1 MGKEK
6 KERPFKDNLRAYM
19 EAGLPILYI
28 DALEYV
34 PVEKILEEAAHGV
47 EPKRTV
53 LRWTPLGL
61 YDEADHSKTQ
71 MDLEKTLDIL
81 LKDKKNLRRRLLI
94 IEDVHFFLDKPEII
108 ARLREFAR
116 LIDAEESKCIKD
128 FTVALVAPLGAI
140 PKELE
145 AYLTI
150 MTPDF
155 LTPDEIKGII
165 RKFVEENEV
174 PELVPSFLETLA
186 MEMKGLSE
194 EAIVNILSLANQN
207 DGKIDAAD
215 LELVRDQKKQT
226 VKKSGILEMVEIKES
241 IDDIGGLEN
250 LKEWLTRKA
259 EVFNNSK
266 KAKEYGVDM
275 PKGVLLAGMP
285 GCGKSLTAKAA
296 AATFKVPLLQLD
308 MGRLMGK
315 YVGDSESNMRRA
327 THLADASAPCVLW
340 VDELEKAFAGVGGG
354 GSEVTTRLFGH
365 FLTWMQEKKSMAFV
379 FATANDISVLPPELL
394 RKGRFDEVF
403 YVDLPNEAERKK
415 IFEIHIKK
423 RRKDD
428 LESIQEKID
437 ELVAKTEGYCGA
449 DIEGVVKEAVEM
461 AFYEGKGK
469 RSLTVEDILKV
480 IDNTHS
486 LSEIMANKIKDLKQS
501 YADKKLKPASNGNI
515 MSDQSNLKESNE
527 EMSSLEHQGL
537 TIENVLK
544 IIANTNTIMAGK
556 IAELKKA

>member
-1 MGKEK
+1 MGKFQE
-6 KERPFKDNLRAYM
+6 NLRHYM

-28 DALEYV
+28 DALEYA
-34 PVEKILEEAAHGV
+34 PVEKILEEAAHSV
-47 EPKRTV
+47 EPKRTI

-71 MDLEKTLDIL
+71 MELDKALDIL

-108 ARLREFAR
+108 SRLRELAR
-116 LIDAEESKCIKD
+116 LIDAEDEKDRIKD
-128 FTVALVAPLGAI
+128 FTVVLVAPLGAI

-155 LTPDEIKGII
+155 LAPDEIKAII

-194 EAIVNILSLANQN
+194 AAIVNILSLAYQN
-207 DGKIDAAD
+207 DGKIDDAD

-250 LKEWLTRKA
+250 LKEWLKRKA
-259 EVFNNSK
+259 AVFNDSK

-275 PKGVLLAGMP
+275 PKGILLAGMP

-327 THLADASAPCVLW
+327 TQLADASAPCVLW

-415 IFEIHIKK
+415 IFERHIKK

-449 DIEGVVKEAVEM
+449 DIEGVVKEAVET

-480 IDNTHS
+480 IDDTHS
-486 LSEIMANKIKDLKQS
+486 LSEIMANKLNELKQS
-501 YADKKLKPASNGNI
+501 YEDKKLKKASR
-515 MSDQSNLKESNE
+515 
-527 EMSSLEHQGL
+527 
-537 TIENVLK
+537 
-544 IIANTNTIMAGK
+544 
-556 IAELKKA
+556 

>member
-1 MGKEK
+1 MGK
-6 KERPFKDNLRAYM
+6 FKVNLQDYM
-19 EAGLPILYI
+19 DAGLPILYI
-28 DALEYV
+28 DALEYA
-34 PVEKILEEAAHGV
+34 PVEKLLEEAAHDL
-47 EPKRTV
+47 EPERTIV
-53 LRWTPLGL
+53 RWTPLGL
-61 YDEADHSKTQ
+61 YDELNKSCAQ
-71 MDLEKTLDIL
+71 MDLEKALNVL
-81 LKDKKNLRRRLLI
+81 LKDKKNLQRRLLI

-108 ARLREFAR
+108 ARLRELAR
-116 LIDAEESKCIKD
+116 LIDAEDENVRIKD
-128 FTVALVAPLGAI
+128 FTVALVAPLGSI

-155 LTPDEIKGII
+155 LSPDEIKGII
-165 RKFVEENEV
+165 RKFVDENDV
-174 PELVPSFLETLA
+174 PELEPSFLETLT

-194 EAIVNILSLANQN
+194 AAIVNILSLAYQN
-207 DGKIDAAD
+207 DGKIDHAD

-226 VKKSGILEMVEIKES
+226 VRKSGILEMVELKET
-241 IDDIGGLEN
+241 INDIGGLEN

-259 EVFNNSK
+259 AVFNDSK
-266 KAKEYGVDM
+266 RAKEYGVDV

-296 AATFKVPLLQLD
+296 AVTFGVPLLQLD

-327 THLADASAPCVLW
+327 TQLADASAPCVLW

-403 YVDLPNEAERKK
+403 YVDLPNKDERKK

-423 RRKDD
+423 RREED
-428 LESIQEKID
+428 LESIRGKFD
-437 ELVAKTEGYCGA
+437 ELVEKTEGYCGA
-449 DIEGVVKEAVEM
+449 DIEGVVKEAVER
-461 AFYEGKGK
+461 AFYEGNGK
-469 RSLTVEDILKV
+469 RSLTFEDILKV
-480 IDNTHS
+480 IDDTHS
-486 LSEIMANKIKDLKQS
+486 LSEIMANKITELKKS
-501 YADKKLKPASNGNI
+501 YEDKKLKKASR
-515 MSDQSNLKESNE
+515 
-527 EMSSLEHQGL
+527 
-537 TIENVLK
+537 
-544 IIANTNTIMAGK
+544 
-556 IAELKKA
+556 